1 MSRVLFHLTAFATT
15 VFVITILSM
24 VAMLLGDPDAP
35 INLWFNRH
43 GSTVMVV
50 EVAAI
55 VFLGLAAMSADRR
68 ESRRT
73 KQIADSNDNP
83 AGVPDA

>member
-15 VFVITILSM
+15 VFVITIRAM

-35 INLWFNRH
+35 INVWFNRH
-43 GSTVMVV
+43 GSIVMIV

-68 ESRRT
+68 ESRRST
-73 KQIADSNDNP
+73 RPADPNDNP
-83 AGVPDA
+83 GERA